1 MVPPR
6 ERMGVLPLQARR
18 PCALLF
24 NQARPFVH
32 SGRVWS

>member
-18 PCALLF
+18 PCALL